1 MEKQLDRVMDDV
13 LSNPGVIGCVFA
25 DHQGLCLGAK
35 GKASTDSAG
44 IIGAITDQA
53 AKLEPQHK
61 SPVIVLENDTRT
73 CIIQRSGTIT
83 GAIYKNI

>member
-1 MEKQLDRVMDDV
+1 MEKQLDRVMEDV
-13 LSNPGVIGCVFA
+13 LSNPGVTGCVFS

-35 GKASTDSAG
+35 GKASTESAG
-44 IIGAITDQA
+44 IIGAIAEQA

-61 SPVIVLENDTRT
+61 SPIIVFENDTRA
-73 CIIQRSGTIT
+73 CIIQRTGTIT